1 VIVSLLGRRHGSYR
15 DDMISS
21 VCHRPR
27 LLARRLRRLWRRES
41 QRANPER
48 LRWAVR
54 VRGTVIVLFL
64 AVAVV
69 AFASGV
75 LPSLLP
81 TLVAGTAGAAMNLM
95 AARRV
100 ARWERIPGMLIWTG
114 IGDAALISYVVA
126 VTGGTA
132 SPFLLLYV
140 MQVLTAALLVD
151 VVLGACVGGI
161 SVLMLTG
168 AVVAGDP
175 GTAGSAVG
183 AWVAPDRMVWL
194 LSLGVT
200 LVVLVFVGGHLT
212 RRLARSERR
221 LAGTHRRLTRSLSR
235 LTDAHAELQDAYE
248 RLRRAETQLITT
260 DRMRTLQV
268 LVAGLAHELG
278 NPLTVLAGN
287 VAPLE
292 DVVASYERMV
302 AACAVCVDGAAG
314 PDADAARHALADGS
328 EIRREAGS
336 LLANCGE
343 ATRRAVALLGQLRDF
358 GRGGRGTV
366 RRLAPLAPGLT
377 STLALV
383 RHRLPSRVT
392 VHESYADVPDVL
404 CVPAELNQVFINL
417 LMNAIDA
424 LKAGGNLW
432 LTLDAAENAVSVTV
446 RDDGAGIVPDLLPR
460 IFEPFVT
467 SKDAGHGTGLGLAIS
482 QTIVA
487 RHRGSIEAANA
498 PGGGAVFTV
507 RLPIPSAISTPEIG
521 RGADGQAVA

>member
-1 VIVSLLGRRHGSYR
+1 MATSLR
-15 DDMISS
+15 S
-21 VCHRPR
+21 VT
-27 LLARRLRRLWRRES
+27 RRLRRLWRRES

-54 VRGTVIVLFL
+54 VRGTVIALFL
-64 AVAVV
+64 ALAVL
-69 AFASGV
+69 AFAIGV
-75 LPSLLP
+75 LPSPLP
-81 TLVAGTAGAAMNLM
+81 AIMAGVAGTIMNGI

-100 ARWERIPGMLIWTG
+100 ARWERIPSMLLWTG
-114 IGDAALISYVVA
+114 VGDAAIITYVVA
-126 VTGGTA
+126 ATGGTA

-151 VVLGACVGGI
+151 VVLGACVGGV
-161 SVLMLTG
+161 SVLMLAA

-175 GTAGSAVG
+175 HGASSALAAG
-183 AWVAPDRMVWL
+183 VAPDRLVWL
-194 LSLGVT
+194 LSLGLT
-200 LVVLVFVGGHLT
+200 LVGLVFLGGYLT

-221 LAGTHRRLTRSLSR
+221 LAGTHRRLTRSLGR
-235 LTDAHAELQDAYE
+235 LTAAHAELQHAYE

-287 VAPLE
+287 VAPLAE
-292 DVVASYERMV
+292 VVASYETMV
-302 AACAVCVDGAAG
+302 AACAVCVDGGASGPAA
-314 PDADAARHALADGS
+314 AARRALADGV
-328 EIRREAGS
+328 EARREAAS
-336 LLANCGE
+336 LLANCAE
-343 ATRRAVALLGQLRDF
+343 ATRRAVGLLAQLRDF

-366 RRLAPLAPGLT
+366 RRLAPLAPGLA

-383 RHRLPSRVT
+383 RHRLPPGVT
-392 VHESYADVPDVL
+392 VHESYADVPDVA

-424 LKAGGNLW
+424 LAAGGNLW
-432 LTLDAAENAVSVTV
+432 LRLDCADGEVRVAV
-446 RDDGAGIVPDLLPR
+446 RDDGAGIAPAILPR

-467 SKDAGHGTGLGLAIS
+467 SKEAGHGTGLGLAIS
-482 QTIVA
+482 HTIVA

-507 RLPIPSAISTPEIG
+507 RLPVPTATSAPEIG
-521 RGADGQAVA
+521 RGADGEAVA